1 MKKRQDGTLHV
12 KETRSVLPWIV
23 CVAMIAGILP
33 YSALA
38 DEIPP
43 VVQKALPRVEIQHVE
58 TLEMNPT
65 VYIVTTS
72 QGVLYLDGSGRYLFT
87 GELYDLVAQENLT
100 QAHSM
105 GTERIRFDDLPLSA
119 AILYKKGKHKVAVF
133 ADPDCP
139 FCQKLHPELRDL
151 DADVYVFLF
160 PLTELHPLAY
170 RKSVSAWCSED
181 RIAALNTVMSKQS
194 LPFRNC
200 EHPVD
205 RTLTLAAK
213 LGLRATPTV
222 ILEDGSVIEGY
233 RPARE
238 LARLLE
244 KKAP

>member
-1 MKKRQDGTLHV
+1 MTGWKKTTL
-12 KETRSVLPWIV
+12 VLLW
-23 CVAMIAGILP
+23 MIGITLMAGGDRHP
-33 YSALA
+33 GSAFA
-38 DEIPP
+38 GEIPP
-43 VVQKALPRVEIQHVE
+43 VIQKALPRMEIQHVE
-58 TLEMNPT
+58 SLEISPT

-100 QAHSM
+100 QAHRM
-105 GTERIRFDDLPLSA
+105 GTERIKFDDLPLA
-119 AILYKKGKHKVAVF
+119 DAILYKKGKHRIAVF

-170 RKSVSAWCSED
+170 RKSVSAWCSPD
-181 RIAALNTVMSKQS
+181 RITALDAVMSKQA

-213 LGLRATPTV
+213 LGLRATPTIV
-222 ILEDGSVIEGY
+222 LEDGRVIEGY
-233 RPARE
+233 RPGRE